1 MRTDAATVQPTIQNV
16 FAARQERAAHRM
28 PATLEVRRQLDRPR
42 TPSFLRQ
49 PQEPHRLLAERLA
62 VHGQPFRPH
71 TAIEVSQDRQVVAR
85 SVGHV
90 AEAQDICPGRQ
101 GLGPPVDLLGRH
113 ACGTAVTAAGGR
125 GLLGIEPGKAQRR
138 RIGVGKDHPGTGS
151 NCGRPGSPS
160 PHPRSSTSSPARS
173 CRRLSHDARAT
184 AAGQTVAQYCG
195 SAPRAAA
202 VEAAC
207 PPSRV
212 ASQASRSGTT
222 TDRVPRAIGS
232 LSRRSG

>member
-151 NCGRPGSPS
+151 NCGRPRQPQSAPQVEHVQPCQVLPAAQPRPS
-160 PHPRSSTSSPARS
+160 IAARRRVLRLSKLPAHLPAWPARRRGRARPRTG
-173 CRRLSHDARAT
+173 CR
-184 AAGQTVAQYCG
+184 GP
-195 SAPRAAA
+195 SA
-202 VEAAC
+202 V
-207 PPSRV
+207 
-212 ASQASRSGTT
+212 
-222 TDRVPRAIGS
+222 
-232 LSRRSG
+232 